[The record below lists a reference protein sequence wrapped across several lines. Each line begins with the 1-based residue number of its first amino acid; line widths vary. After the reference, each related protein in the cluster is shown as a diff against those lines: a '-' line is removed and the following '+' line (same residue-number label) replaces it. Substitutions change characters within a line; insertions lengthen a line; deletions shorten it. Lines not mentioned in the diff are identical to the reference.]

1 MGGRGSRSM
10 GASPSASKSAMD
22 RFKGGSSVGDSLDTA
37 LVTRANGSSVLGNA
51 GDRVNR
57 TYERNVSEIEK
68 MDLSNADKSAAIAEQ
83 RRLAS
88 DALRTMVENP
98 NPFATGR
105 ARVNRAKSI
114 AGADKVSRSEAAI
127 EGHMDAIRKKAKS
140 NSKERSRK
148 SSAQIIQQALADGK
162 MSVVIDGKTYVR
174 KSKRSKSF
182 VLQGRWDR

>member
-1 MGGRGSRSM
+1 MGGRGARSM
-10 GASPSASKSAMD
+10 GTSPNASKSAMD
-22 RFKGGSSVGDSLDTA
+22 RFNGGGSAGNGLDAA
-37 LVTRANGSSVLGNA
+37 LVMRANGSSVLGNA

-98 NPFATGR
+98 NAFATGR
-105 ARVNRAKSI
+105 ARVNRAKAV
-114 AGADKVSRSEAAI
+114 AGGDRVSKSETAI
-127 EGHMDAIRKKAKS
+127 DGHMNDVRKKAKS
-140 NSKERSRK
+140 NSEERSRE
-148 SSAQIIQQALADGK
+148 SNARIIQQALADGK

-182 VLQGRWDR
+182 VLQGRGW